1 MHDALKKLRFSVV
14 PLPVEENR
22 PVELART
29 MSVHPLTYQELPYD
43 PEYSL
48 YAGRLNPEKLS
59 NATPDEMYWK
69 VRQEIIFRHTGEYP
83 FEISGPDALKL
94 LQRIFPRDVSKV
106 KKGRCS
112 YQFAC
117 YHDGGMI
124 TDGLLLRVD
133 DDRYWFAQADGDLF
147 SWYKAHAEGLDVMIS
162 DPDVWVSQIQGPRS
176 LALLE
181 NLTDGSIPDSWRYF
195 DWAEVTIAGE
205 QLIISRTGFTNEL
218 GWEIYF
224 RPENDI
230 EMLGDF
236 ILAEGSKMGM
246 ILTATPGFRCRRIEA
261 GLLSAGQDFTHT
273 TTPFAVGLGRFI
285 DFEKGDFVGRTALMA
300 ADKTCRS
307 WGIRVEGGTA
317 VRGDTLE
324 KSGQPIGRV
333 TSSTWSPFQV
343 CGVGIVHLNNTHL
356 GPGAVVDV
364 QCTDGK
370 LHRGE
375 LCTLPMYD
383 PKGEIVRGIN
393 KVIPTEPEPWAGI
406 PVKAKTEAKAETP

>member
-106 KKGRCS
+106 RKGRCS

-133 DDRYWFAQADGDLF
+133 DNRYWFAQADGDLF

-300 ADKTCRS
+300 ADKQCRS

-375 LCTLPMYD
+375 ICTLPMYD

-406 PVKAKTEAKAETP
+406 PVTAST

>member
-112 YQFAC
+112 YQLAC

-133 DDRYWFAQADGDLF
+133 DNRYWFAQADGDLF

-375 LCTLPMYD
+375 ICTLPMYD

-406 PVKAKTEAKAETP
+406 PVTAST

>member
-1 MHDALKKLRFSVV
+1 
-14 PLPVEENR
+14 
-22 PVELART
+22 
-29 MSVHPLTYQELPYD
+29 
-43 PEYSL
+43 
-48 YAGRLNPEKLS
+48 
-59 NATPDEMYWK
+59 MYWK
-69 VRQEIIFRHTGEYP
+69 ARQEIIFRHTGEHP

-147 SWYKAHAEGLDVMIS
+147 SWYKAHAEGLDVTIS

-181 NLTDGSIPDSWRYF
+181 NLIDGPMPDSWRYF

-224 RPENDI
+224 RPENNI
-230 EMLGDF
+230 EMLGDL

-261 GLLSAGQDFTHT
+261 GLLSAGQDFTQT
-273 TTPFAVGLGRFI
+273 TTPFAVGLARFI

-300 ADKTCRS
+300 ADKQCRS

-333 TSSTWSPFQV
+333 TSSTWSPFQA

-356 GPGAVVDV
+356 GPGAVLDV
-364 QCTDGK
+364 QCTDGT

-393 KVIPTEPEPWAGI
+393 QVIPTEPEPWAGI
-406 PVKAKTEAKAETP
+406 PVTTNTQANAETT